1 MASIPR
7 LVSLS
12 DDRLARTA
20 TQSEAPSDMSAAAGI
35 IGAALERYE
44 ILELIGTGGFGEV
57 YRGRDSRLNRPVA
70 IKLLSADLVDAA
82 ARRRFQQEAQTASS
96 LNHPHILTVFEAG
109 EWNGRHY
116 LVTEFIDGGTLKD
129 WAGAETHTWR
139 QIVGLLVGVADGLA
153 RAHAAGI
160 VHRDI
165 KPANILVTKNG
176 YAKLAD
182 FGLAK
187 LVGGPATDLTSTL
200 IEGAT
205 RQGAILGTLAYMSP
219 EQASGKPLDER
230 SDIFSFGV
238 VLYELLSRRRPFS
251 GATDLELL
259 QTVIHGTPAPLSEEL
274 PLELRMLLEK
284 ALQKDPAE
292 RYQTMRDLVVDLRRL
307 TRQTP
312 AATGPAK
319 VAKARARALPWLVAS
334 ALAAG
339 VGLWE
344 VRHPAALPENPLANA
359 TFSQLTDFDG
369 AESDAA
375 ISPDGRFVAF
385 VADRDGSLFVWLTQ
399 VGTGR
404 FVRLAEDPQV
414 AAQGALTRRRVGF
427 SGDGSEIWYVEV
439 GVKLIPL
446 TGGPARPF
454 LSDRTVN
461 VTWSPDGQRLAYHTS
476 DPGDPM
482 FVADK
487 TGAGA
492 RQIFA
497 GIAGEHNHYP
507 TWSPDGQWIYFVRG
521 NPAIHDTD
529 LWRIAV
535 SGGEPERLTHHNG
548 DVGYPA
554 PIDERT
560 VFYVARAEDSSG
572 SWLWALDL
580 ERKTTRRVS
589 LGLEQYTSVA
599 ASGDGRRLVATV
611 ASPRASL
618 WSVPILDRVAVE
630 KDVKPFPLPVVRAL
644 MPRFGGA
651 SLFFLSSVGT
661 SDGLWRYQDGQV
673 FEIWKG
679 ADGALSLPPA
689 VSPDGRRVV
698 VALKQQRSLRLHLLS
713 ADGATHQ
720 LLTDALDVRGAASWS
735 PDGRWIVTGGNDA
748 NGPGLFKVPLEGG
761 APVRL
766 VSGVALDPVWSTGD
780 LIVYSGPVV
789 GRDAPLLGM
798 RPDGSPV
805 PFPEIRTLQRGERA
819 RFLPDGRGLIYV
831 QRLERQLDFWLLDLG
846 TMKSRRLTR
855 LDDRGTLRTF
865 DVTPDGKQIVFD
877 RLRDNSDLVLID
889 LAK

>member
-1 MASIPR
+1 MP
-7 LVSLS
+7 
-12 DDRLARTA
+12 TEM
-20 TQSEAPSDMSAAAGI
+20 TAAGMT
-35 IGAALERYE
+35 GASLEQYE
-44 ILELIGTGGFGEV
+44 ILDLIGTGGFGEV
-57 YRGRDSRLNRPVA
+57 YRARDTRLNRPVA
-70 IKLLSADLVDAA
+70 IKFLSADIVDAG

-96 LNHPHILTVFEAG
+96 LNHPHILTVLEAG

-129 WAGAETHTWR
+129 WAGAETRTWR
-139 QIVGLLVGVADGLA
+139 QIVGLLLGVADGLA
-153 RAHAAGI
+153 RAHTAGI

-165 KPANILVTKNG
+165 KSANILVTKSG

-187 LVGGPATDLTSTL
+187 LVGGPATDVTSTL

-205 RQGAILGTLAYMSP
+205 RQGVVIGTLAYMSP

-259 QTVIHGTPAPLSEEL
+259 KTIIHGTPAPLSEEF
-274 PLELRMLLEK
+274 PLELRMIVEK
-284 ALQKDPAE
+284 ALQNDPAE

-312 AATGPAK
+312 AAMGPAT
-319 VAKARARALPWLVAS
+319 VAKTRARRLPWLVAA

-339 VGLWE
+339 FGLRE
-344 VRHPAALPENPLANA
+344 VIRPLPLPENPLANA
-359 TFSQLTDFDG
+359 KYSHLTDWEG
-369 AESDAA
+369 TESDAA

-385 VADRDGSLFVWLTQ
+385 LADRDGSLSLWRTQ

-404 FVRLAEDPQV
+404 FELLTAFPVTP
-414 AAQGALTRRRVGF
+414 QGALTTRRVGF
-427 SGDGSEIWYVEV
+427 SGDGSEIWYQTGSGV
-439 GVKLIPL
+439 GLMPL

-454 LSDRTVN
+454 LRDRTVN
-461 VTWSPDGQRLAYHTS
+461 VTWSPDGQLLVYHTNE
-476 DPGDPM
+476 PGDPM

-497 GIAGEHNHYP
+497 GTEGEHNHYP

-521 NPAIHDTD
+521 KPAIHDND
-529 LWRIAV
+529 MWRIAV

-548 DVGYPA
+548 DVRSPT

-560 VFYVARAEDSSG
+560 VLYVVRAEDSSG

-589 LGLEQYTSVA
+589 LGIEQYTSLAVSA
-599 ASGDGRRLVATV
+599 DGRRLVATV
-611 ASPRASL
+611 ANPRASL
-618 WSVPILDRVAVE
+618 WSAPIRDRRAVE
-630 KDVKPFPLPVVRAL
+630 TDVKPFPLPVVRAL

-661 SDGLWRYQDGQV
+661 GDGLWRYQDGQV

-679 ADGALSLPPA
+679 ANGALSQPPA
-689 VSPDGRRVV
+689 VSPDGQRVV
-698 VALKQQRSLRLHLLS
+698 VALKQQHRLRLHLLS

-720 LLTDALDVRGAASWS
+720 LLTDAVDVRGAASWS
-735 PDGRWIVTGGNDA
+735 PDGRWIITGGNDA
-748 NGPGLFKVPLEGG
+748 NGPGLFKVPLEGDG
-761 APVRL
+761 PVRL
-766 VSGVALDPVWSTGD
+766 VSGAAWNPVWSTAD
-780 LIVYSGPVV
+780 LIAYSGPIV
-789 GRDAPLLGM
+789 GPDAPLLAI

-805 PFPEIRTLQRGERA
+805 TLPEIRTLQDGERA
-819 RFLPDGRGLIYV
+819 RFLPDGSGLIYV
-831 QRLERQLDFWLLDLG
+831 LRSGQLDFWLLDLG
-846 TMKSRRLTR
+846 TMKSRQLTR
-855 LDDRGTLRTF
+855 LDNRGFLRTF
-865 DVTPDGKQIVFD
+865 DITPDGRQIVFD
-877 RLRDNSDLVLID
+877 RLRDNSDIVLID
-889 LAK
+889 LPK